1 MHVLAIDQGSSGAK
15 AAVVDGEGHL
25 VAMTSR
31 RTPVD
36 HPETT
41 AAQADPETWWAAL
54 VSCVSRLPLD
64 DVGAVAI
71 SGFMHTVVPVN
82 DEGKVTGPALLWPDQ
97 RPAGPTT
104 ADRVAWWAG
113 RDPLALL
120 TRWYLPVKDFL
131 RMRLTGVFATDRYEA
146 SGTGF
151 VRDGAWSPAIAYH
164 AGISVAKLPPIGEPL
179 DLAGT
184 VTKEA
189 AAATGLRAGTPV
201 VMGTGDWMATLLGA
215 GAVLPGKACVYLGTA
230 GAVGGFASAES
241 AATLTNPLCFAAAT
255 STGSALDW
263 IGGLTGKGAPE
274 TVAAAE
280 HVPPG
285 ARGVFFLPHLMGE
298 RGLGHDPSARGS
310 VHGLTLAHGAPDLAR
325 AVLEGTAFWL
335 RTIAGAALD
344 QRDPGELVAVGGGA
358 RSGLWL
364 RILAAVLKR
373 DLTVPGTTEAGLL
386 GTAMIASAATGPRS
400 IEDLLDRWTRVAR
413 TVPADPN
420 LANVYDPL
428 FEEFRHLEE
437 RHR

>member
-15 AAVVDGEGHL
+15 AAVVDGEGRI

-41 AAQADPETWWAAL
+41 AVQADPETWWRAL
-54 VSCVSRLPLD
+54 VSCVSRLPLG
-64 DVGAVAI
+64 DVRAVAI
-71 SGFMHTVVPVN
+71 SGFMHTVVPVT

-97 RPAGPTT
+97 RPAGPSA

-113 RDPLALL
+113 HDPLALL

-131 RMRLTGVFATDRYEA
+131 RMRLTGEFATDRYEA

-151 VRDGAWSPAIAYH
+151 LRDGAWSPAVAYH
-164 AGISVAKLPPIGEPL
+164 AGVSVEKLPPIGEPL

-189 AAATGLRAGTPV
+189 AAATGLAEGTPV

-215 GAVLPGKACVYLGTA
+215 GAVLPERVCVYLGTA
-230 GAVGGFASAES
+230 GAVGGFASAAS
-241 AATLTNPLCFAAAT
+241 AAALTEPLCFAAAT

-263 IGGLTGKGAPE
+263 IGGLTGRGAPE
-274 TVAAAE
+274 AVAAADS
-280 HVPPG
+280 VPPG
-285 ARGVFFLPHLMGE
+285 ARGVVFLPHLMGE
-298 RGLGHDPSARGS
+298 RGMGHDPSARGS

-325 AVLEGTAFWL
+325 AVIEGTSYWL
-335 RTIAGAALD
+335 RAIAGAALD
-344 QRDPGELVAVGGGA
+344 RHGEAELVAVGGGA
-358 RSGLWL
+358 RSDLWL
-364 RILAAVLKR
+364 RVLAAVLKR
-373 DLTVPGTTEAGLL
+373 DLTVPETTEAGLL
-386 GTAMIASAATGPRS
+386 GTAMIAHRALSGQAS
-400 IEDLLDRWTRVAR
+400 HERWTRVAR

-420 LANVYDPL
+420 LANVYEPL
-428 FEEFRHLEE
+428 FEEFLHLEE

>member
-1 MHVLAIDQGSSGAK
+1 MTGMHVLAIDQGSSGAK
-15 AAVVDGEGHL
+15 AAVVDGEGRI

-41 AAQADPETWWAAL
+41 AAQADPEMWWQAL
-54 VSCVSRLPLD
+54 VSCVSRLP
-64 DVGAVAI
+64 VENVQAVAI
-71 SGFMHTVVPVN
+71 SGFMHTVVPVT
-82 DEGKVTGPALLWPDQ
+82 DEGKVLGPALLWPDQ
-97 RPAGPTT
+97 RPAGPSA

-113 RDPLALL
+113 HDPLAAL

-131 RMRLTGVFATDRYEA
+131 RMRLTGAVATDRYEA
-146 SGTGF
+146 GGTGF
-151 VRDGAWSPAIAYH
+151 LRDGAWSPAVATH
-164 AGISVAKLPPIGEPL
+164 AGVSVDRLPPIGEPT
-179 DLAGT
+179 DIAGA
-184 VTKEA
+184 VTHEA
-189 AAATGLRAGTPV
+189 AAATGLPEGTLV

-215 GAVLPGKACVYLGTA
+215 QAVLPRRACVYLGTA
-230 GAVGGFASAES
+230 GAVGGFASPE
-241 AATLTNPLCFAAAT
+241 AARALTEPLCFAAAT

-280 HVPPG
+280 SVPPG

-298 RGLGHDPSARGS
+298 RGRGHDPAARGS

-335 RTIAGAALD
+335 RAIAGAALD
-344 QRDPGELVAVGGGA
+344 EHGPDELVAVGGGA
-358 RSGLWL
+358 RSDLWL

-373 DLTVPGTTEAGLL
+373 DLTVPETTEAGIL
-386 GTAMIASAATGPRS
+386 GTAMIADRALTGEVS
-400 IEDLLDRWTRVAR
+400 HERWARTAR
-413 TVPADPN
+413 TVPADPH
-420 LANVYDPL
+420 LATKYDPL
-428 FEEFRHLEE
+428 FEEFLRLEE